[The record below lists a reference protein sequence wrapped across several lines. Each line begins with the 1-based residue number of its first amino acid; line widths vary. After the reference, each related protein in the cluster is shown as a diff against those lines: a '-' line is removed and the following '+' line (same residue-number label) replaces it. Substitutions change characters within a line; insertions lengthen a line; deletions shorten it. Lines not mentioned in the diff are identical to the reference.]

1 VTFAWPQML
10 LLALPVALLLWRSGR
25 VRGLAMPLRIALAAI
40 LILALARPELSLKS
54 GGSDVVFVVDRS
66 RSMPVRGEA
75 QAEEWIRLAES
86 QRRPGDRLGV
96 LSFGRIA
103 RLELPLTHD
112 GRFGGFN
119 AAIDGEASNLAQALD
134 TAGEVVPE
142 DRTGRVIVVSDGRA
156 TGLDVKAA
164 ARRLAARGISVDY
177 RWHGRETDGL
187 DVAVTGLT
195 GPAQVSAKEP
205 FLLQATLKATA
216 ATEVTLVLRRN
227 GAPVVKT
234 RRTLVAGDNLLTLR
248 DLIEEPGLAAYELRA
263 EADGD
268 GVVENDIGR
277 AVVRVNGPARVLVVS
292 DHPEGALVKALR
304 SAGLEVQARQPF
316 ALSLDALD
324 GVGAL
329 VLENI
334 EAGRLSEGGLHVVA
348 QYVRE
353 AGGGLVMTGGRQSF
367 GEGGYRKSPVEDV
380 LPVSL
385 EIREEQRRAAVAMS
399 IIMDCSCSMGV
410 QVPDGR
416 TKMELAAEGVVGALQ
431 LLNDRDE
438 ASVAMVDTETHTIF
452 GLSPVADGL
461 PLGKVASGF
470 SGGGGIYVGEGLRAA
485 KSEILKSD
493 KPTRHVLLFSD
504 AADSENPDD
513 YKKTL
518 DALLKQ
524 DVTVSVIGMGKSTDP
539 DAELLREVAALGRGR
554 IYFAEDATSLPRVF
568 SQETIAVARATYID
582 QPTAVKTATDLSLL
596 GKPQSGAPKLGG
608 YNLTYLRPQ
617 ASVGYRTEDDNS
629 APVVAFWPRG
639 AGRVVAFTGE
649 VDGKDTGEWKEWGG
663 RTALFEQMV
672 RWAMAVQM
680 GPLDAVPRA
689 QLIGNDLHV
698 TLDFDPKGAPPVGVP
713 TLMLLSGDG
722 KSQPVE
728 LPMRWEDEDRVG
740 AHFTLPGSGTWH
752 PVVKLDGRAWRAPP
766 VTLPWAP
773 EFEPGTAAEGKSL
786 LGAMAKA
793 GSGIERLSMAG
804 LFTEALQSE
813 ARTPLAPYLLAFA
826 VLLLLAEVFVRRFF
840 SGRVPRLRPRF
851 ARTVSLEAMPRIPA
865 HPERAE
871 RVEGVPQ
878 PNASPE
884 SPTPPEK
891 PAPSPEPEPAT
902 SDVVSALDEARA
914 RAKKRTGR

>member
-1 VTFAWPQML
+1 MTFVWPQVL
-10 LLALPVALLLWRSGR
+10 LLALPVGLLLWKTGT
-25 VRGLAMPLRIALAAI
+25 VRGPAMPLRWLLAAV
-40 LILALARPELSLKS
+40 LLLALARPELTLQT
-54 GGSDVVFVVDRS
+54 GGSDVLFVVDRS
-66 RSMPVRGEA
+66 RSMPARFEA
-75 QAEEWIRLAES
+75 QAEEWVRLAES

-96 LSFGRIA
+96 VSFGRIA
-103 RLELPLTHD
+103 RVDLPLTRD
-112 GRFGGFN
+112 GRFGGFTTS
-119 AAIDGEASNLAQALD
+119 IDDEASNLSQALD
-134 TAGEVVPE
+134 VAGEVIPD
-142 DRTGRVIVVSDGRA
+142 DRTGRVVVVSDGRA
-156 TGLDVKAA
+156 TGLDVRAA
-164 ARRLAARGISVDY
+164 ARRLSARGITVDY
-177 RWHGRETDGL
+177 RWLGRETDGL
-187 DVAVTGLT
+187 DVAVTGVL

-205 FLLQATLKATA
+205 FLLQVTLKATA
-216 ATEVTLVLRRN
+216 ATEAQLVLRRN
-227 GAPVVKT
+227 GAPVVKAK
-234 RRTLVAGDNLLTLR
+234 RALVPGDNLLTLR
-248 DLIEEPGLAAYELRA
+248 DLVDEPGLASYELKV
-263 EADGD
+263 EAAGD
-268 GVVENDIGR
+268 TVVENDVGR
-277 AVVRVNGPARVLVVS
+277 AVVRVNGPARVLVLT
-292 DHPEGALVKALR
+292 DRPEGALVKALQT
-304 SAGLEVQARQPF
+304 SGIDVIARAPF

-324 GVGAL
+324 GIGAL

-334 EAGRLSEGGLHVVA
+334 EAGRLSEGGLHVVR

-385 EIREEQRRAAVAMS
+385 EIREEQRRAAIAMS
-399 IIMDCSCSMGV
+399 IIMDCSCSMGA

-438 ASVAMVDTETHTIF
+438 AAVHMVDTTSHEVF
-452 GLSPVADGL
+452 GLQPVADGL
-461 PLGKVASGF
+461 PLGKVARGF
-470 SGGGGIYVGEGLRAA
+470 SGGGGIYVGEGLRSA

-513 YKKTL
+513 FKKTL
-518 DALLKQ
+518 AALQKE
-524 DVTVSVIGMGKSTDP
+524 DVTVSVIGMGKPSDP
-539 DAELLREVAALGRGR
+539 DADLLREVAALGRGR

-596 GKPQSGAPKLGG
+596 GKPQAGAPKLGG
-608 YNLTYLRPQ
+608 YNLTYIRPQ
-617 ASVGYRTEDDNS
+617 ASLGYRTEDENE

-649 VDGKDTGEWKEWGG
+649 VDGKATGEWAGWGG
-663 RTALFEQMV
+663 RTALLEQLV

-689 QLIGNDLHV
+689 TLLGNDLHV

-713 TLMLLSGDG
+713 TLVLLPGDG
-722 KSQPVE
+722 KSQPIE

-740 AHFTLPGSGTWH
+740 AHFVLPGSGTWH

-773 EFEPGTAAEGKSL
+773 EFEPGTAAEGKAT

-793 GSGIERLSMAG
+793 GSGAERLSMVG
-804 LFTEALQSE
+804 LFLEAAQSE
-813 ARTPLAPYLLAFA
+813 ARTPLAPFLLAFA
-826 VLLLLAEVFVRRFF
+826 VLVLLTEVFVRRFF
-840 SGRVPRLRPRF
+840 SGRVARLRPRF
-851 ARTVSLEAMPRIPA
+851 ARTVSLETVPRVAALAPVSA
-865 HPERAE
+865 AKRAD
-871 RVEGVPQ
+871 G
-878 PNASPE
+878 ASPE
-884 SPTPPEK
+884 SEAAPAKP
-891 PAPSPEPEPAT
+891 PAPPAEPPKP
-902 SDVVSALDEARA
+902 SDISSALDEARA